1 MDSVACAGWC
11 GPRSGALLEGE
22 GSGEKKKGGF
32 QRVAWASYSDSLA
45 TNRLLWIEGVGGD
58 FTTKSSV
65 RNRPVLAA

>member
-1 MDSVACAGWC
+1 M
-11 GPRSGALLEGE
+11 EGE

-65 RNRPVLAA
+65 RNKPVLAA